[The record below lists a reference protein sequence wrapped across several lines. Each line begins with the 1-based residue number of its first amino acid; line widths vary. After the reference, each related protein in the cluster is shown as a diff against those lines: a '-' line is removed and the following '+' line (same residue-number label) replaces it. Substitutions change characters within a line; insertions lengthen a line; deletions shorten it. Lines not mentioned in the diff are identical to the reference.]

1 MRQRANPAVIGGFV
15 VGAVALIVIG
25 VLLLG
30 RGRFLTEQRT
40 SVLYFEDSVEGLSVG
55 APVNFQGVRIG
66 AVRDIHVQY
75 LPRQGEF
82 RVPVFIDIEP
92 GRVKEVGVEGRPR
105 EGEAFL
111 KSLIERGLRAQLQL
125 QSLVTGQ
132 LFVQLGFHPDTP
144 ARLVGGAGEVPE
156 IPTIPMALAQASA
169 TVQRLIERLEQ
180 LPLDQLFAH
189 LLRTV
194 QGLDRLVNAPEV
206 FAALRSLAHTLATT
220 QQLIARVDDQMPE
233 ILDEVGGTV
242 ATTRSLLTDLRQLV
256 RHVDGHVTPLADGV
270 QETLGT
276 ARATLRDGQQFLRH
290 VDGRVAR
297 LASGLEDTSEAA
309 RATLVQAQRRLDPQL
324 GEALR
329 EVSAAARA
337 VRVLADYLERNPN
350 ALLFG
355 RGGDRR

>member
-25 VLLLG
+25 VLLFG

-66 AVRDIHVQY
+66 AVIDIQVRY
-75 LPRQGEF
+75 LPREGEF

-92 GRVKEVGVEGRPR
+92 GRIKEVGVEGKPR

-111 KSLIERGLRAQLQL
+111 TSLIERGLRAQLQL

-132 LFVQLGFHPDTP
+132 LSVQLGFHPGTP
-144 ARLVGGAGEVPE
+144 ARLVGGEGEVPE
-156 IPTIPMALAQASA
+156 IPTIPTAFAQASA
-169 TVQRLIERLEQ
+169 TVQSLLERLEQ

-189 LLRTV
+189 LLGAV
-194 QGLDRLVNAPEV
+194 QGLDHLVNAPEV
-206 FAALRSLAHTLATT
+206 FAILRSLEHTLATLQRLT
-220 QQLIARVDDQMPE
+220 SRVDGQVPGL
-233 ILDEVGGTV
+233 LDEVGGTV
-242 ATTRSLLTDLRQLV
+242 TAARTLLTDVQQLV

-270 QETLGT
+270 KETLGT

-297 LASGLEDTSEAA
+297 LTDGLADTSEAA
-309 RATLVQAQRRLDPQL
+309 QATLGQVQRRLDNQVVN
-324 GEALR
+324 ALQ

-337 VRVLADYLERNPN
+337 IRVLADYLERNPN
-350 ALLFG
+350 ALVFG
-355 RGGDRR
+355 KGGDRR

>member
-1 MRQRANPAVIGGFV
+1 MRQRTNPAVIGGFV

-40 SVLYFEDSVEGLSVG
+40 SVLYFDDSVEGLSVG

-66 AVRDIHVQY
+66 AVRDIQVQY
-75 LPRQGEF
+75 LPREGEF

-92 GRVKEVGVEGRPR
+92 GRVKEVGVGGRPR

-132 LFVQLGFHPDTP
+132 LSVQLGFHPGTP
-144 ARLVGGAGEVPE
+144 VRLVRGEGDVPE
-156 IPTIPMALAQASA
+156 IPTIPTAFAQASA
-169 TVQRLIERLEQ
+169 TVQSLLERLEQ
-180 LPLDQLFAH
+180 LPLDELFAH

-206 FAALRSLAHTLATT
+206 FAALRSVDHTLATL
-220 QQLIARVDDQMPE
+220 QRLISRVDGQVPGL
-233 ILDEVGGTV
+233 LDEVGGA
-242 ATTRSLLTDLRQLV
+242 ATATRTLLTDLRQLV
-256 RHVDGHVTPLADGV
+256 GHVDGHVTPLADGV

-290 VDGRVAR
+290 VDGRVTR
-297 LASGLEDTSEAA
+297 LAGSLEDTSKVAQ
-309 RATLVQAQRRLDPQL
+309 ATLVQAQRRLDHQL
-324 GEALR
+324 VDALQ

-337 VRVLADYLERNPN
+337 LRVLADYLERNPN

-355 RGGDRR
+355 KGGDRR

>member
-15 VGAVALIVIG
+15 VGAVALIVIA

-55 APVNFQGVRIG
+55 APVTFQGVRIG
-66 AVRDIHVQY
+66 AVRYIQVQY
-75 LPRQGEF
+75 LPREGEF

-132 LFVQLGFHPDTP
+132 LSVQLSFHPATP
-144 ARLVGGAGEVPE
+144 VRLVGGEGDVPE

-169 TVQRLIERLEQ
+169 TVQRLIERIEQ

-189 LLRTV
+189 LLGTM
-194 QGLDRLVNAPEV
+194 QGLDQLVNAPEV
-206 FAALRSLAHTLATT
+206 FAVLRSLDHTVATL
-220 QQLIARVDDQMPE
+220 QRLISRVDGQVPGL
-233 ILDEVGGTV
+233 LDDVGGTV
-242 ATTRSLLTDLRQLV
+242 TATRTVLTDVQQLV
-256 RHVDGHVTPLADGV
+256 RRIDGHVTPLADSV
-270 QETLGT
+270 KETLGT

-290 VDGRVAR
+290 VDGRVDR
-297 LASGLEDTSEAA
+297 LTDGLEETSEAA
-309 RATLVQAQRRLDPQL
+309 QATLGQVQRRLDTQL
-324 GEALR
+324 VNALQ

-337 VRVLADYLERNPN
+337 IRVLADYLERNPN

-355 RGGDRR
+355 KGGDRR